1 MTQYIASRLATTIP
15 VLLLISLFVFS
26 IMHLLPGDPAT
37 LILQGQAASTPEQIN
52 ALREE
57 LGLNKPVYV
66 QYALFLKGALQGDL
80 GRSVQFKRP
89 VVSVI
94 MERLPSTAELTGAA
108 MLFAIV
114 IGVGLGILA
123 AIKQNTWIDSLSM
136 VLSVTGLTMP
146 IFYIGLVLILF
157 FSVKLHWFPIVGGS
171 TLQRL
176 VLPALTL
183 GFVSSGIIA
192 RLVRSS
198 LLEVLRQDH
207 IVTARAK
214 GLRERTVILRHAM
227 KNMMIPVLTIIGLQI
242 GGMLSGAVITET
254 VFNRPGLGRLVVQA
268 ILWKDFPLAQG
279 TILFTATVYLLI
291 NLLVD
296 LSFVWFDPRVRV
308 T

>member
-1 MTQYIASRLATTIP
+1 M
-15 VLLLISLFVFS
+15 
-26 IMHLLPGDPAT
+26 
-37 LILQGQAASTPEQIN
+37 
-52 ALREE
+52 
-57 LGLNKPVYV
+57 
-66 QYALFLKGALQGDL
+66 
-80 GRSVQFKRP
+80 
-89 VVSVI
+89 SVI

-123 AIKQNTWIDSLSM
+123 AIKQNTWIDNLSM

-183 GFVSSGIIA
+183 SFVSSGIIA

-254 VFNRPGLGRLVVQA
+254 VFNRPGLGQLVVQA

-279 TILFTATVYLLI
+279 TILFTATI
-291 NLLVD
+291 FADQFAGGSLVC
-296 LSFVWFDPRVRV
+296 LVRSGSAS
-308 T
+308 TSRTRWRARSGCSNRPPND

>member
-1 MTQYIASRLATTIP
+1 
-15 VLLLISLFVFS
+15 
-26 IMHLLPGDPAT
+26 
-37 LILQGQAASTPEQIN
+37 LQGQAASTPEQIE

-57 LGLNKPVYV
+57 LGLNKPIYV
-66 QYALFLKGALQGDL
+66 QYGLFLKGALQGDL
-80 GRSVQFKRP
+80 GRSVQFKQP
-89 VVSVI
+89 VMSVI
-94 MERLPSTAELTGAA
+94 MERLPSTAQLTAAA

-214 GLRERTVILRHAM
+214 GLRERTVIYRHAM

-296 LSFVWFDPRVRV
+296 VSFVWLDPRVRF